1 MNINLKG
8 NGGFFFSGGSVLQA
22 GGLKS
27 AMERQERKAKSEREI
42 AFYEKQKENLKNK
55 ECETIEEIER
65 KLEELHTYE
74 DEIAAV
80 KASYNREEMFH
91 ILDEAKEQGE
101 KNAEAVEKSKPKT
114 PEERKKDL
122 AEEALGLDEEKG
134 VLSEVMEEITEA
146 VEEITEAVGEITETV
161 EETIES
167 SVEETSEEALMQRK
181 EAWQMQEAEAVEKQN
196 GRFYERFD
204 ARI

>member
-1 MNINLKG
+1 MIVNVNMKG
-8 NGGFFFSGGSVLQA
+8 SGGMLFGAGSLLKS

-42 AFYEKQKENLKNK
+42 AFLEQQKENLKNK
-55 ECETIEEIER
+55 ECGTLEEIER
-65 KLEELHTYE
+65 KLEMFHTYE

-101 KNAEAVEKSKPKT
+101 KNAEAVKKSEPKT
-114 PEERKKDL
+114 PEERKKEM

-134 VLSEVMEEITEA
+134 ALSEAMEELTEA
-146 VEEITEAVGEITETV
+146 VEEVV
-161 EETIES
+161 ENIDDIAESVDGNEVKGIE
-167 SVEETSEEALMQRK
+167 VQNAEEL
-181 EAWQMQEAEAVEKQN
+181 
-196 GRFYERFD
+196 
-204 ARI
+204 